1 MEVNLEI
8 SDRFYNFMF
17 DWDYKRYLL
26 VGGYGSGKSYN
37 VGEKIILKL
46 MEEKRKALVVRNV
59 FETIG
64 DSCYDLLKEILSN
77 MDMLA
82 ADEYDREERRT
93 KAVAKKSPMSIVFPN
108 GSKII
113 FKGMD
118 KPEKIKSINGVSIV
132 WLEECSEIKYAA
144 YKELLG
150 RIRTPD
156 VSLHFILS
164 CNPVGKEN
172 WVYRHFFAR
181 LNDDGSEEVIVDAE
195 EFYSKKT
202 LVHNGTYYMHSTPDD
217 NPWLPAS
224 YIKDLDEMEEY
235 DKDLYRIARL
245 GRFGIN
251 GTKVLPQFE
260 RARDP
265 VKFVNAVRAIPI
277 SSHYYGFD
285 FGFETSYNAVVSMAV
300 DYKNSILYIYD
311 EIYKNHINDAD
322 FALDKKMLKLK
333 EKLNTQRALGDNPNM
348 IIADNEDPKAIS
360 YYRDCGYFIRAC
372 RNKFAGSRLSNTR
385 KMKRFKKI
393 ICSPKCTNTIREL
406 KDLTYKKKDNGDI
419 IYDEFNIDPHTF
431 SAMWYG
437 LEKCNVSNLKER
449 KFNSK
454 SGRVH
459 ENDGVAI

>member
-26 VGGYGSGKSYN
+26 VGGYGSGKRYN

-285 FGFETSYNAVVSMAV
+285 FGFETSYNAVISMAV
-300 DYKNSILYIYD
+300 DYKN
-311 EIYKNHINDAD
+311 
-322 FALDKKMLKLK
+322 
-333 EKLNTQRALGDNPNM
+333 G
-348 IIADNEDPKAIS
+348 IS
-360 YYRDCGYFIRAC
+360 
-372 RNKFAGSRLSNTR
+372 
-385 KMKRFKKI
+385 
-393 ICSPKCTNTIREL
+393 
-406 KDLTYKKKDNGDI
+406 
-419 IYDEFNIDPHTF
+419 
-431 SAMWYG
+431 
-437 LEKCNVSNLKER
+437 
-449 KFNSK
+449 
-454 SGRVH
+454 
-459 ENDGVAI
+459 